1 MFKKL
6 LAALLAFTAI
16 AAFAAVDVNKATQ
29 AELEEIKGIGP
40 AMSTRILAERK
51 KAAFKDWADMSER
64 VKGIGEGNAKK
75 FSAAGLTVN
84 GAAFQPGAKPAKQDK
99 AAAKQVAKAGPAGST
114 AGGAAPAAVK
124 K

>member
-16 AAFAAVDVNKATQ
+16 AAFAAVDVNKASQ
-29 AELEEIKGIGP
+29 AELEGIKGIGP
-40 AMSTRILAERK
+40 AMSTRILDERK
-51 KAAFKDWADMSER
+51 KAAFKDWADMTER

-84 GAAFQPGAKPAKQDK
+84 GSSYQPTAKPVPAKP
-99 AAAKQVAKAGPAGST
+99 VAKAEQARPVAST
-114 AGGAAPAAVK
+114 TTTAK

>member
-16 AAFAAVDVNKATQ
+16 AVFAAVDVNKATQ

-40 AMSTRILAERK
+40 AMSTRILTERK
-51 KAAFKDWADMSER
+51 KAAFKDWDDMAER

-75 FSAAGLTVN
+75 FSSAGLTVN
-84 GAAFQPGAKPAKQDK
+84 GTAFQPSAKPAKKDK
-99 AAAKQVAKAGPAGST
+99 AATKQVAKTSPAGNAQ
-114 AGGAAPAAVK
+114 AGTAPAAVK